1 VDILEDTYPL
11 DLTDKV
17 DDASSITRRVTIV

>member
-1 VDILEDTYPL
+1 VDMLEDTYPP
-11 DLTDKV
+11 DLIDKV